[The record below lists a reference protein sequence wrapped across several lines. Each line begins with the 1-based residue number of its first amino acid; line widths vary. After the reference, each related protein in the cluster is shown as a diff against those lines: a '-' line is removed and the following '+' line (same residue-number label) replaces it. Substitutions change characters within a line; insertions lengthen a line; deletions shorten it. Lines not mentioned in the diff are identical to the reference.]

1 MDCRHLLLQTETQ
14 RRSKPYVTPWK
25 ANKLRSERSRAR
37 VDSSGRL
44 LDWGAMQRALLGT
57 AIGTSIAEQAVGETN
72 PGSANDVP

>member
-44 LDWGAMQRALLGT
+44 LDWGFHCL
-57 AIGTSIAEQAVGETN
+57 TS
-72 PGSANDVP
+72 